1 MQATIQRFTLTLI
14 LLLCTQLVL
23 ANAVDKAML
32 AIRVRDYA
40 RAVQLLYPAAKA
52 GDKDAHTNWAF

>member
-23 ANAVDKAML
+23 ANAVDWL
-32 AIRVRDYA
+32 QYQCVRGQTFVEG
-40 RAVQLLYPAAKA
+40 R
-52 GDKDAHTNWAF
+52 